1 MDQNFL
7 AGKTALVTGGS
18 RGIGRAV
25 ALKLAAA
32 GASVV
37 ICGRTEETLNCTAE
51 EIRAHGVSAWP
62 QRADVSR
69 LEDIDALFAA
79 IESGPGGIDILV
91 NNAVTSSSA
100 PFDELTD
107 DMFDTTWT

>member
-1 MDQNFL
+1 M
-7 AGKTALVTGGS
+7 GGEALWIRIFCGQDGSVTGGS

-79 IESGPGGIDILV
+79 IESGPGGM
-91 NNAVTSSSA
+91 TFSS
-100 PFDELTD
+100 
-107 DMFDTTWT
+107 TTQSRPAARHSTN